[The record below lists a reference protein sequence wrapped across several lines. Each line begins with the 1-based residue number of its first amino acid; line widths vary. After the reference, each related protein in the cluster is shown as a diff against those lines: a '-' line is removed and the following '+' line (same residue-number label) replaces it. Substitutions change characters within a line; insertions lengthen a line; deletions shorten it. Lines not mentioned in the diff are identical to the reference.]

1 MLFQRVIGVYT
12 NGLYRHNGRSRS
24 KPRMA
29 GRGSARLARTQQ
41 SPPRPKCKNAILG
54 ALDHKPLLLLY
65 NEMSKA
71 LLMRVARQRN
81 KVQDLR
87 FTDKYLPGKSTPCD
101 CTSRLVAPIEDL
113 SKEEKERLIVE
124 VGEDIQVMRVIMVDL
139 CRPCPWRC

>member
-1 MLFQRVIGVYT
+1 MSPPAFQ
-12 NGLYRHNGRSRS
+12 
-24 KPRMA
+24 K
-29 GRGSARLARTQQ
+29 

-54 ALDHKPLLLLY
+54 ALDHKPLLPLY

-71 LLMRVARQRN
+71 VLVRVARQRN

-101 CTSRLVAPIEDL
+101 YAFRLVAPIEDL

-124 VGEDIQVMRVIMVDL
+124 VGEDIRVMRVIMADL
-139 CRPCPWRC
+139 RRPCPWRR